1 MWATLALEYDSAPK
15 RNGISAQV
23 AARMSREG
31 ITLSGIGQPQR
42 DDYAIR
48 LQLGGVPGAH
58 VHGNSPKTA

>member
-1 MWATLALEYDSAPK
+1 M
-15 RNGISAQV
+15 QV
-23 AARMSREG
+23 AARMSHEDV
-31 ITLSGIGQPQR
+31 TLSGIGQLQR